1 MTAPLEGGAVV
12 FTQWFGSM
20 LQLTP
25 HLHVL
30 LPEGQWRTTSSG
42 AQHSRGEA
50 VEVAPPTDDD
60 VAAVLARVLRQA
72 KKDFAEE
79 DAAWPEDEYEK
90 GQRES
95 LQRPLGLELP
105 PTARR
110 RRVAVAHGFSLH
122 ADTAVDGND
131 RQGLERLARYGAR
144 GPVAESRL
152 RRLEDGRYEY
162 LPKKGVSF
170 VVSAEQL
177 VRRLVSL
184 VPPAKTHLTSFHG
197 VYAPHAALRPLVTAP
212 PPKPAPGAPVSSK
225 KRRRPSR
232 RLDWAS
238 LHQHTFGV
246 DVLRCLCGGRR
257 RIIAI
262 PSTRKAAEER
272 LTQLGHHLLP
282 RRLLPPATAQPAL
295 PLAG

>member
-20 LQLTP
+20 LQLRP

-79 DAAWPEDEYEK
+79 HAAWPEDEYEK

-184 VPPAKTHLTSFHG
+184 VPPAKT
-197 VYAPHAALRPLVTAP
+197 
-212 PPKPAPGAPVSSK
+212 VSTP
-225 KRRRPSR
+225 RT
-232 RLDWAS
+232 RLFAHW
-238 LHQHTFGV
+238 
-246 DVLRCLCGGRR
+246 
-257 RIIAI
+257 
-262 PSTRKAAEER
+262 
-272 LTQLGHHLLP
+272 
-282 RRLLPPATAQPAL
+282 
-295 PLAG
+295 